1 MNNPYES
8 PHPDIVKR
16 HKSMLCK
23 ISQNLDALNL
33 LLDEAI
39 ASADNDIRLSSR
51 NISLFPD
58 IKGVQVDRKMDR

>member
-8 PHPDIVKR
+8 PHPETVKR
-16 HKSMLCK
+16 HKLMLLK

-39 ASADNDIRLSSR
+39 ASADNDIRLGSR
-51 NISLFPD
+51 NISLFPN
-58 IKGVQVDRKMDR
+58 IKGVQVE

>member
-1 MNNPYES
+1 MNNLYES
-8 PHPDIVKR
+8 PHPETVKR
-16 HKSMLCK
+16 HKLMLYK

-39 ASADNDIRLSSR
+39 ACADHDIRHSPR

-58 IKGVQVDRKMDR
+58 IKGFQVDRKSDR

>member
-8 PHPDIVKR
+8 PHPETVKR
-16 HKSMLCK
+16 HKLMLHK

-39 ASADNDIRLSSR
+39 ASADNDIRHSPR
-51 NISLFPD
+51 HISLFAN
-58 IKGVQVDRKMDR
+58 IKDVQVQEKMDR